1 MEASRHDENL
11 QPTNVEA
18 MLAVQTVEM
27 RNVTKGIEEIK
38 AKLEQHVTRNEWE
51 QWKIVVDRE
60 LQARRL
66 PWPTVGAFVT
76 GAVAVALVIIDRI
89 VN

>member
-1 MEASRHDENL
+1 MDASHRQEEL
-11 QPTNVEA
+11 QPTNIEA
-18 MLAVQTVEM
+18 LLAVQTVEM

-38 AKLEQHVTRNEWE
+38 AKMEQHVTRNEWE
-51 QWKIVVDRE
+51 QWKLSVDRE

-66 PWPTVGAFVT
+66 PWPTVGAFIT
-76 GAVAVALVIIDRI
+76 GAVAVALVIMDKV